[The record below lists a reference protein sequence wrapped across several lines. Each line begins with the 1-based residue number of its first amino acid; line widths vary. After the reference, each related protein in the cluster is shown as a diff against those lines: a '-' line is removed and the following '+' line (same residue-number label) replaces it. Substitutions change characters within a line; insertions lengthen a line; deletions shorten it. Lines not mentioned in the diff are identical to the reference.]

1 MGAGAPRPDP
11 WVPVGCGI
19 TPSRGKSTGV
29 IPQIPFVPAAPSSP
43 NPSVLRA
50 FIPGFIAQKNRDKW
64 EENTHTR
71 RAGWVHV
78 GTTSRCPLHPS
89 RTWERPFLL
98 QNNPR
103 KTNILGAV
111 SPPRRLPPAAPFAG
125 IISAPRLINGVVTRQ
140 ISSPELLLPSPRA
153 VGGGNAGFHSD
164 ALGFNQGFFPGRI
177 DYGKCR

>member
-1 MGAGAPRPDP
+1 MRAGAPLQIRGCP
-11 WVPVGCGI
+11 WAVELPRAEGNPPGL
-19 TPSRGKSTGV
+19 SHKSLLCRQLPPRR
-29 IPQIPFVPAAPSSP
+29 IPQSCALLSR
-43 NPSVLRA
+43 VLSLK
-50 FIPGFIAQKNRDKW
+50 KNRDKW

-125 IISAPRLINGVVTRQ
+125 IIFAPRLINGVVTRQ